1 MSAFLKKVIDL
12 VVSNVRTFEG
22 TNKIIVL
29 RGIPSEIKCEFEEE
43 KFADFQTFSS
53 ESGNDIFN
61 KDWFTQVFTKLTIS
75 LEPLIISDS
84 QFQYLNEYI
93 DPSFFKDRVVI
104 IEDNVRNLFPLEIQY
119 FIQGVEEE
127 NTELRDNRLPVHHAE
142 QLKVGEKTYFIPK
155 IYNEE
160 YRSYP
165 IFNSTKTIP
174 FQEKE
179 GLVLDVNDEFLSLD
193 LFINDLLS
201 GNNFSGKVGI
211 SLSEK
216 NPVYNEYSTKLEKL
230 NFVLSSCGIEL
241 YFIKDAITVETFTPS
256 KELKNLLHAYWGE
269 NANFRNL
276 TVYKNPETSSDT
288 IEISQGK
295 VVQLIIDEYNCS
307 REGKKYR
314 DLLLTAPTGAG
325 KSLLFQL
332 PAFHISHHG
341 DVSIVVSPLIALM
354 KDQVSTIINERNF
367 QKAAYINSTL
377 SLIER
382 ERVIDSCKKG
392 EIDIL
397 YLSPE
402 LLLSYDVSYFLGER
416 KLGLLVVDEA
426 HLITTWGR
434 DFRVDYWFLGNHVRK
449 IRVQNGHSFPMVA
462 VTATAIYGGSND
474 MVFDT
479 EASLIMQNPHRFIG
493 SVKRKNIEF
502 VINNYE
508 KFEQGYEKKKMAQT
522 IHFIDEISNKT
533 NLKSLVYA
541 PYSSHVRNIH
551 NSLLAN
557 QNFKSAI
564 YFGSLDKSLKDHSY
578 TEFLNGDKQ
587 IMISTKAFGMGVDIP
602 DIQVVYHHAPSGLLP
617 DYVQEVGRLARIPG
631 LKGYAALNYS
641 EQDKWFTK
649 ALHGM
654 SAIKPYQLQEVLK
667 KIHNLYLKQKNQN
680 LLLSVDE
687 FSHIFDNS
695 DTLDSKVLTALMMI
709 EKDYI
714 AKYRFSVLIA
724 RPKKLFVKSFARV
737 KENQLPQLKA
747 RFGNTIEVLPY
758 SIMDSKGYKI
768 LRINLDDLWEKY
780 YSNESFPMLKYK
792 FYSGTLFGTI
802 ADTLVPQL
810 RVSYWTKYSKRKIQD
825 EVSSNFIKLRSAFDS
840 LGNGFFTEEE
850 FNQAIKNHFRDE
862 STAIKISGFILSNFS
877 GKLLYGDKLEE
888 NAFLGRRNHGKEI
901 KFRIISNLYNRE
913 FSKIESKLQT
923 TLDDNLDES
932 FRYITNSDSNSMT
945 YIRIGQFLE
954 LFDLGSYEIKGGDN
968 PMIFLR
974 LNDPRRIEKDSNGYY
989 KNFILKKT
997 LERHYLSNHIFDHF
1011 FLNEFSN
1018 DERWDFIEE
1027 FFLGKDI
1034 DELFERFPARPRT
1047 NEINIIE
1054 YLIEKDIT
1062 GIPTL
1067 PLRNVPLQVQSYLPE
1082 KNHQIKSN
1090 TLLTLET
1097 DKGPETLSVSK
1108 WLQQNPVLIHQV
1120 GEQYN
1125 FKYDDEV
1132 FKVMLSRIRDTE
1144 YWVGFRGLQLLIEFP
1159 KYSKPVKAIVPYKDF
1174 PVEFYLWW
1182 KTNPKSVKLT
1192 FKEKVD
1198 LILKVGKIAQQKLK
1212 NEDRKYLST

>member
-1 MSAFLKKVIDL
+1 MSEFLKKVIQL
-12 VVSNVRTFEG
+12 AVSHVKSFEG
-22 TNKIIVL
+22 TNKLLVL
-29 RGIPSEIKCEFEEE
+29 RGIPPQIKNEFDE
-43 KFADFQTFSS
+43 KMFADFSTFTF

-61 KDWFTQVFTKLTIS
+61 REWFTRVFTKLTIS
-75 LEPLIISDS
+75 NDVLIIGDN

-93 DPSFFKDRVVI
+93 DPTFFKDRIVI
-104 IEDNVRNLFPLEIQY
+104 IEDNVRSLFPLEKQY
-119 FIQGVEEE
+119 FIRGIEEE
-127 NTELRDNRLPVHHAE
+127 NTELRDNRLPIHHAE
-142 QLKVGEKTYFIPK
+142 QLMVGDRTYFIPRN
-155 IYNEE
+155 YNEE
-160 YRSYP
+160 YSSSP
-165 IFNSTKTIP
+165 IYRNSKPIA
-174 FQEKE
+174 FQEKD
-179 GLVLDVNDEFLSLD
+179 GLVLDVNDDFLSLD
-193 LFINDLLS
+193 LFINDLL
-201 GNNFSGKVGI
+201 GENNFSGKVGI

-216 NPVYNEYSTKLEKL
+216 NPLYKDYSTKLEKL
-230 NFVLSSCGIEL
+230 NYVLSGCGVDL
-241 YFIKDAITVETFTPS
+241 YFIKDAISVETYTPS
-256 KELKNLLHAYWGE
+256 NELISLLQSYWGA
-269 NANFRNL
+269 NADFRSL

-288 IEISQGK
+288 VEISQGK
-295 VVQLIIDEYNCS
+295 VVQLIIDEYTRS
-307 REGKKYR
+307 KEGKKYR

-367 QKAAYINSTL
+367 QKVAYINSTL

-382 ERVIDSCKKG
+382 ERIIESCKKG

-402 LLLSYDVSYFLGER
+402 LLLSYNISYFLGER

-522 IHFIDEISNKT
+522 VHFIDEISNKT
-533 NLKSLVYA
+533 NLKTLVYA
-541 PYSSHVRNIH
+541 PYSSHVRNIQ

-557 QNFKSAI
+557 QNVKSAI

-617 DYVQEVGRLARIPG
+617 DYVQEVGRLARIPD

-667 KIHNLYLKQKNQN
+667 KIYNLYLKQKNQN

-687 FSHIFDNS
+687 FSHIFDNRE
-695 DTLDSKVLTALMMI
+695 TLDSKVLTALMMI

-737 KENQLPQLKA
+737 KENQLPKLIE
-747 RFGNTIEVLPY
+747 RFGKTIEVLPY
-758 SIMDSKGYKI
+758 PLMDAKGFKI
-768 LRINLDDLWEKY
+768 LKINLDDLWEQFF
-780 YSNESFPMLKYK
+780 SNESFPMLKYK
-792 FYSGTLFGTI
+792 FYSGTLFGAI
-802 ADTLVPQL
+802 ADTLIPQL
-810 RVSYWTKYSKRKIQD
+810 RVSYWPKFSKRKIQN
-825 EVSSNFIKLRSAFDS
+825 EVSSNFIKLNSAFDS
-840 LGNGFFTEEE
+840 LGNGFFTEDE
-850 FNQAIKNHFRDE
+850 FNQSIKKQFPDE
-862 STAIKISGFILSNFS
+862 NTAIKIAGFILSNFS

-888 NAFLGRRNHGKEI
+888 NAFLGRRNHGKEV
-901 KFRIISNLYNRE
+901 KYRIISTLYNRE
-913 FSKIESKLQT
+913 FSKIESKLQS
-923 TLDDNLDES
+923 TLDDTIDETLR
-932 FRYITNSDSNSMT
+932 FITNSDSNSMT

-954 LFDLGSYEIKGGDN
+954 LFDLGSYEMKGGDN

-974 LNDPRRIEKDSNGYY
+974 LNDPRRIEKDSKGYY
-989 KNFILKKT
+989 NNFILKKT

-1034 DELFERFPARPRT
+1034 DELFQKFPARPTT
-1047 NEINIIE
+1047 NELNIIDF
-1054 YLIEKDIT
+1054 LIEKDSLEKPVLPVRKT
-1062 GIPTL
+1062 PTIE
-1067 PLRNVPLQVQSYLPE
+1067 QTYYPE
-1082 KNHQIKSN
+1082 KNHQIKSA

-1097 DKGPETLSVSK
+1097 EQGIETLSVTN
-1108 WLQQNPVLIHQV
+1108 WLQKNPVLLHQV
-1120 GEQYN
+1120 GEQHNFSYN
-1125 FKYDDEV
+1125 DEV
-1132 FKVMLSRIRDTE
+1132 FKVLLSRIRETD
-1144 YWVGFRGLQLLIEFP
+1144 YWVEYRGLQIVIEFP
-1159 KYSKPVKAIVPYKDF
+1159 KYSKTVKAVVPYKDE

-1182 KTNPKSVKLT
+1182 KSNPRRVKLT
-1192 FKEKVD
+1192 FREKVD
-1198 LILKVGKIAQQKLK
+1198 LILRVGKHAPQKLK
-1212 NEDRKYLST
+1212 AEDRKYL

>member
-1 MSAFLKKVIDL
+1 MSEFLKKVIQL
-12 VVSNVRTFEG
+12 VVSHVKSFEG
-22 TNKIIVL
+22 TNKLLVL
-29 RGIPSEIKCEFEEE
+29 RGIPPQIKNEFEE
-43 KFADFQTFSS
+43 KMFADFSTFTF

-61 KDWFTQVFTKLTIS
+61 REWFTRVFTKLTITNDV
-75 LEPLIISDS
+75 LIIGDN

-93 DPSFFKDRVVI
+93 DPTFFKDRIVI
-104 IEDNVRNLFPLEIQY
+104 IEDNVRSLFPLEKQY
-119 FIQGVEEE
+119 FIRGIEEE
-127 NTELRDNRLPVHHAE
+127 NTELRDNRLPIHHAE
-142 QLKVGEKTYFIPK
+142 QLMVGDRTYFIPK
-155 IYNEE
+155 NYNEE
-160 YRSYP
+160 YSNSP
-165 IFNSTKTIP
+165 IYSSSKPIA
-174 FQEKE
+174 FQEKD
-179 GLVLDVNDEFLSLD
+179 GLVLDVNDDFLSLD
-193 LFINDLLS
+193 LFINDLL
-201 GNNFSGKVGI
+201 GENNFSGKVGI

-216 NPVYNEYSTKLEKL
+216 NPLYKDYSTKLEKL
-230 NFVLSSCGIEL
+230 NYVLSSCGVDL
-241 YFIKDAITVETFTPS
+241 YFIKDAISVETYTPS
-256 KELKNLLHAYWGE
+256 NELISLLQSYWGS
-269 NANFRNL
+269 NADFRSL

-288 IEISQGK
+288 VEISQGK
-295 VVQLIIDEYNCS
+295 VVQLIIDEYTRS

-367 QKAAYINSTL
+367 QKVAYINSTL

-382 ERVIDSCKKG
+382 ERIIESCKKG

-402 LLLSYDVSYFLGER
+402 LLLSYDISYFLGER

-522 IHFIDEISNKT
+522 VQFIDEISNKT

-541 PYSSHVRNIH
+541 PYSSHVRTIQS
-551 NSLLAN
+551 SLLAN

-667 KIHNLYLKQKNQN
+667 KIYNLYLKQKNQN

-687 FSHIFDNS
+687 FSHIFDNRE
-695 DTLDSKVLTALMMI
+695 TLDSKVLTALMMI

-737 KENQLPQLKA
+737 KENQLPKLIE
-747 RFGNTIEVLPY
+747 RFGKTIEVLPY
-758 SIMDSKGYKI
+758 PLMDAKGFKI
-768 LRINLDDLWEKY
+768 LKINLDDLWEQFF
-780 YSNESFPMLKYK
+780 SNESFPMLKYK
-792 FYSGTLFGTI
+792 FYSGTLFGAI
-802 ADTLVPQL
+802 ADTLIPQL
-810 RVSYWTKYSKRKIQD
+810 RVSYWTKFSKRKIQN
-825 EVSSNFIKLRSAFDS
+825 EVSSNFIKLQSAFDS
-840 LGNGFFTEEE
+840 LGNGFFTEDE
-850 FNQAIKNHFRDE
+850 FNHSIKKQFPEEN
-862 STAIKISGFILSNFS
+862 TAIKIAGFILSNFS

-888 NAFLGRRNHGKEI
+888 NAFLGRRNHGKEV
-901 KFRIISNLYNRE
+901 KYRIISTLYNRE
-913 FSKIESKLQT
+913 FSKIESKIQS
-923 TLDDNLDES
+923 TLDDTLDETLR
-932 FRYITNSDSNSMT
+932 FITNSDSNSMT

-974 LNDPRRIEKDSNGYY
+974 LNDPRRIEKDSKEYY
-989 KNFILKKT
+989 NNFILKKT

-1034 DELFERFPARPRT
+1034 DELFQKFPARPTT
-1047 NEINIIE
+1047 NELNIIDF
-1054 YLIEKDIT
+1054 LIEKDSLEKPSLPVRT
-1062 GIPTL
+1062 TPTIE
-1067 PLRNVPLQVQSYLPE
+1067 QTYYPE
-1082 KNHQIKSN
+1082 KNHQIKST

-1097 DKGPETLSVSK
+1097 DQGIETLSVTN
-1108 WLQQNPVLIHQV
+1108 WLQKNPVLLHQV
-1120 GEQYN
+1120 GEQHNFSYN
-1125 FKYDDEV
+1125 DEV
-1132 FKVMLSRIRDTE
+1132 FKVLLSRIRETD
-1144 YWVGFRGLQLLIEFP
+1144 YWVEYRGLQIVIEFP
-1159 KYSKPVKAIVPYKDF
+1159 KYSKTVKAVVPYKDE

-1182 KTNPKSVKLT
+1182 KSNPRRVKLT

-1198 LILKVGKIAQQKLK
+1198 LILRVGKLAPQKLK
-1212 NEDRKYLST
+1212 AEDRKYI